1 MDHKQLKYFLA
12 LADTLHFGRAS
23 NLCFISAPTLSRQ
36 IKQLEEEVGVP
47 LFIRDNRSV
56 SLTSQGKA
64 FVDYANATLN
74 QWRLFKGQCQ
84 TEQQVLSGE
93 ADLYC
98 SVTASYSY
106 IYKLFA
112 AFRKKY
118 PDVELNLNTG
128 DPALSISNVQAEKAD
143 LAVAVKPRELPA
155 GLAYTKLGEAKL
167 LMIAPTME
175 SPLSD
180 TINAMPIKT
189 LDWSK
194 LEYIVPEQGVLKE
207 RLDEFCTEQ
216 SFKPKVYA
224 HVSGHEAIVA
234 LVSLGFGIAL
244 VPDVVLSQSP
254 FKQQVRVLPI
264 NSGNTDIEIGLIAKS
279 TRLKDPVNLAI
290 WQTAQQ
296 IFNDSIENN

>member
-1 MDHKQLKYFLA
+1 MNHKQLKYFLA

-64 FVDYANATLN
+64 FVAYANATLN

-106 IYKLFA
+106 IYELFA
-112 AFRKKY
+112 AFRKQY

-128 DPALSISNVQAEKAD
+128 DPALSISHVQAEKVD
-143 LAVAVKPRELPA
+143 LAVAVKPKELPT

-167 LMIAPTME
+167 QMVAPIME
-175 SPLSD
+175 CPLSEQ
-180 TINAMPIKT
+180 INQMNKET
-189 LDWSK
+189 LSWSD
-194 LEYIVPEQGVLKE
+194 LAYIVPEQGVLKE
-207 RLDEFCTEQ
+207 RLDEFCTLKK
-216 SFKPKVYA
+216 FKPRVYA

-264 NSGNTDIEIGLIAKS
+264 DNDKTSIEIGLIAKS
-279 TRLKDPVNLAI
+279 SRLKDPVNLAI
-290 WQTAQQ
+290 WQTAQK
-296 IFNDSIENN
+296 IFNKSIENN